1 MERGDARA
9 AARALEAL
17 GLRVDETLAAVVE
30 AALGGGLLRRSAL
43 TALATARSLPADAE
57 GAFLAA
63 PAPTQVQS
71 SLRSS
76 CFRSCVWSGE
86 GVEHSSPFVDCRLQR
101 VVRSPRPKPAETAR
115 FTANTPHAL
124 KEEPLARKPAPY
136 NGPSDSPFSLLA
148 P

>member
-1 MERGDARA
+1 MRLIDAGDGHEPIVLPRQERLERGDARA

-63 PAPTQVQS
+63 PAPTQVCHSFRTHLSLMRPTATRGNESRLHGILLPKRTQRCS
-71 SLRSS
+71 SF
-76 CFRSCVWSGE
+76 C
-86 GVEHSSPFVDCRLQR
+86 
-101 VVRSPRPKPAETAR
+101 
-115 FTANTPHAL
+115 
-124 KEEPLARKPAPY
+124 
-136 NGPSDSPFSLLA
+136 LLA